1 MFQTTNQI
9 YIVGIHSR
17 DSLNSN
23 QHKRDTQTEMRSTK
37 SGLTNQQTTNIMYIY
52 IIHIHRKNRRTNP
65 FFQFLPTHRKPS
77 KPSNQ
82 RLKMFPSSQGHH
94 GKLPAELLQ
103 EGIITTSLTL
113 RHDCEKR
120 PVKLGLSN
128 YLCISMGSYVF
139 F

>member
-52 IIHIHRKNRRTNP
+52 N
-65 FFQFLPTHRKPS
+65 THTQKKS
-77 KPSNQ
+77 
-82 RLKMFPSSQGHH
+82 
-94 GKLPAELLQ
+94 
-103 EGIITTSLTL
+103 
-113 RHDCEKR
+113 
-120 PVKLGLSN
+120 
-128 YLCISMGSYVF
+128 
-139 F
+139 